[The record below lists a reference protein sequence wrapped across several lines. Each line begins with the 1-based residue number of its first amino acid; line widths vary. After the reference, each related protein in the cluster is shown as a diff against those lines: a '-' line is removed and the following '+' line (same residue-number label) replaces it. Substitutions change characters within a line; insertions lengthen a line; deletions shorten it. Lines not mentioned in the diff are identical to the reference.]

1 MLYNLIDN
9 AIKFSNN
16 DSTITVETT
25 EKHGK
30 VFVSVKDTGCG
41 IPKASITKI
50 WERFYKLDA
59 SRGKDRKG
67 TGLGLSIVKEI
78 ITAHNQNINVIST
91 EGVGTEFI
99 FTLAKGEAPNKPL
112 RRGLFARHIKLTLE
126 VIFTMN
132 PNTIDSIIKQLIAS
146 HTTIS
151 TMESCT
157 SGLIA
162 SLITDTEGASAIFPG
177 GYVTYLNETKVLVGV
192 DPSVIEIHGVYSPE
206 CAEAMARTV
215 QENLHTAIAIG
226 ITGTTGNLDPNNADS
241 VQGVVYFCI
250 LYKAQAHT
258 FTFQTNVSGMT
269 RHEIK
274 QLYAEQV
281 FAELEMILTSSL

>member
-1 MLYNLIDN
+1 
-9 AIKFSNN
+9 
-16 DSTITVETT
+16 
-25 EKHGK
+25 
-30 VFVSVKDTGCG
+30 
-41 IPKASITKI
+41 
-50 WERFYKLDA
+50 
-59 SRGKDRKG
+59 
-67 TGLGLSIVKEI
+67 
-78 ITAHNQNINVIST
+78 
-91 EGVGTEFI
+91 
-99 FTLAKGEAPNKPL
+99 
-112 RRGLFARHIKLTLE
+112 
-126 VIFTMN
+126 MN

-226 ITGTTGNLDPNNADS
+226 ITGTTGNVDLNNADS
-241 VQGVVYFCI
+241 VQGQVFFCI
-250 LYKAQAHT
+250 LINGKVYSYEWNIPVA
-258 FTFQTNVSGMT
+258 GMN

-274 QLYAEQV
+274 QMYADRV
-281 FAELEMILTSSL
+281 FAELGALVGQ

>member
-1 MLYNLIDN
+1 
-9 AIKFSNN
+9 
-16 DSTITVETT
+16 
-25 EKHGK
+25 
-30 VFVSVKDTGCG
+30 
-41 IPKASITKI
+41 
-50 WERFYKLDA
+50 
-59 SRGKDRKG
+59 
-67 TGLGLSIVKEI
+67 
-78 ITAHNQNINVIST
+78 
-91 EGVGTEFI
+91 
-99 FTLAKGEAPNKPL
+99 
-112 RRGLFARHIKLTLE
+112 
-126 VIFTMN
+126 MN

-258 FTFQTNVSGMT
+258 LTFQTNVSGMT

-274 QLYAEQV
+274 RLYAEQV